1 MKQQKAGAKMGDI
14 LIKEDVINLDQL
26 KSAIQEQKHSGR
38 KLGETLLNL
47 GYIDENQLVA
57 YLSKQ
62 YAVPAIN
69 LEQFDVSEEALDLV
83 PRDSAL
89 KHKLVP
95 IDRSGSTLVVAMAD
109 PSNIFAIDDL
119 KFATGQNI
127 EVVVA
132 SERSI
137 KTAIEK
143 HYGSQEEWQKKV
155 EAEKSQEEVGK
166 LFGDLED
173 FVLDIA
179 TVEDLDLGDLKEAS
193 EEAPVIRLV
202 NHILLESIRRG
213 ASDIHIEPYETDY
226 RIRLRIDGVLYD
238 ILKPPPQL
246 KNPVSSRIKVMAN
259 LDIAERRLPQDGRI
273 KIKAGKGR
281 TMEYRVSC
289 LPTITG
295 EKVVMRLLDQD
306 SLKLDLTQLGFNEDE
321 LKLFRESIY
330 QPFGM
335 VLITGPTGSGKTT
348 TLYSGLMELNRED
361 VNISTAEDPVEYS
374 LSGVNQVQM
383 HEAIGLNFS
392 SALRSFLRQDPDII
406 LVGEI
411 RDYETAEISIKA
423 ALTGH
428 LVLSTLHTND
438 APSTITRLLNM
449 GVEPFLL
456 TASLN
461 AILAQRLVRK
471 VCPDCQEVVDVSPQV
486 LIDLGVSPK
495 AVSDYVIYRGSGE
508 NCKTCMGTGYK
519 GRIAI
524 YEVLRITEE
533 IKEFILSGAS
543 ALELKREAIRQGM
556 HTLRQSALLKLKQGI
571 TTIEEVV
578 RNTSQDD

>member
-1 MKQQKAGAKMGDI
+1 MKQQKASAKMGDI

-26 KSAIQEQKHSGR
+26 KSAIQEQKQSGR

-69 LEQFDVSEEALDLV
+69 LEQFEVSVDALDLV
-83 PRDSAL
+83 PRESAL

-143 HYGSQEEWQKKV
+143 HYGTQEEWQKKV

-166 LFGDLED
+166 LIGDLED
-173 FVLDIA
+173 FILDIA
-179 TVEDLDLGDLKEAS
+179 SEEELDLDDLEKAS

-202 NHILLESIRRG
+202 NHIMLESIRRE
-213 ASDIHIEPYETDY
+213 ASDIHIEPYENDY
-226 RIRLRIDGVLYD
+226 RVRLRIDGVLYD
-238 ILKPPPQL
+238 ILKPPQQL
-246 KNPVSSRIKVMAN
+246 KNAVSSRVKVMAN

-273 KIKAGKGR
+273 KIRANAGR

-295 EKVVMRLLDQD
+295 EKVVMRLLDKE
-306 SLKLDLTQLGFNEDE
+306 SLKLDLTQLGFNDDE

-330 QPFGM
+330 EPFGM

-348 TLYSGLMELNRED
+348 TLYSGLMELNSED

-374 LSGVNQVQM
+374 LPGVNQVQM
-383 HEAIGLNFS
+383 HESIGLNFS
-392 SALRSFLRQDPDII
+392 SSLRSFLRQDPDII

-438 APSTITRLLNM
+438 APSTVTRLLNM

-471 VCPDCQEVVDVSPQV
+471 VCQDCKETVDVSPQV

-495 AVSDYVIYRGSGE
+495 EVSEYEIFRGSGE

-524 YEVLRITEE
+524 YEVLRVTEE

-556 HTLRQSALLKLKQGI
+556 KTLRQSALIKLKQGI
-571 TTIEEVV
+571 TSIEEVV
-578 RNTSQDD
+578 RNTAQDD

>member
-1 MKQQKAGAKMGDI
+1 MKQQKTGAKMGDI

-69 LEQFDVSEEALDLV
+69 LEQFEVAEDALKLV
-83 PRDSAL
+83 TRESAL

-155 EAEKSQEEVGK
+155 EAEKSQQEVGR
-166 LFGDLED
+166 LIGDLED
-173 FVLDIA
+173 FVLDIDSD
-179 TVEDLDLGDLKEAS
+179 EQLDLEQLQHES

-202 NHILLESIRRG
+202 NHILLESIRRE
-213 ASDIHIEPYETDY
+213 ASDIHIEPYESDY
-226 RIRLRIDGVLYD
+226 RVRLRIDGVLYD
-238 ILKPPPQL
+238 ILKPPLQL
-246 KNPVSSRIKVMAN
+246 KNAVSSRVKVMAN

-273 KIKAGKGR
+273 KIKAAAGR

-295 EKVVMRLLDQD
+295 EKVVMRLLDKG
-306 SLKLDLTQLGFNEDE
+306 SLKLDLTQLGFQENE
-321 LKLFRESIY
+321 LKLFREAIY
-330 QPFGM
+330 EPYGM

-374 LSGVNQVQM
+374 LPGINQVQV
-383 HEAIGLNFS
+383 HESIGLNFS
-392 SALRSFLRQDPDII
+392 AALRSFLRQDPDII

-438 APSTITRLLNM
+438 APSSVTRLLNM

-471 VCPDCQEVVDVSPQV
+471 VCEDCKEDVDVSPQV
-486 LIDLGVSPK
+486 LIDLGVPPK
-495 AVSDYVIYRGSGE
+495 EVADYVVYRGVGE
-508 NCKTCMGTGYK
+508 GCKKCMGTGYK
-519 GRIAI
+519 GRIAV
-524 YEVLRITEE
+524 YEVMKISEE

-543 ALELKREAIRQGM
+543 ALELKREAVRQGM
-556 HTLRQSALLKLKQGI
+556 KTLRQSALIKLREGI

-578 RNTSQDD
+578 RNTSKDD

>member
-173 FVLDIA
+173 FLLDIA

-226 RIRLRIDGVLYD
+226 RVRLRIDGVLYD

-259 LDIAERRLPQDGRI
+259 RTWSRRV
-273 KIKAGKGR
+273 R
-281 TMEYRVSC
+281 TASRFR
-289 LPTITG
+289 TG
-295 EKVVMRLLDQD
+295 E
-306 SLKLDLTQLGFNEDE
+306 
-321 LKLFRESIY
+321 
-330 QPFGM
+330 
-335 VLITGPTGSGKTT
+335 
-348 TLYSGLMELNRED
+348 
-361 VNISTAEDPVEYS
+361 
-374 LSGVNQVQM
+374 
-383 HEAIGLNFS
+383 
-392 SALRSFLRQDPDII
+392 
-406 LVGEI
+406 
-411 RDYETAEISIKA
+411 
-423 ALTGH
+423 
-428 LVLSTLHTND
+428 
-438 APSTITRLLNM
+438 
-449 GVEPFLL
+449 
-456 TASLN
+456 
-461 AILAQRLVRK
+461 
-471 VCPDCQEVVDVSPQV
+471 
-486 LIDLGVSPK
+486 
-495 AVSDYVIYRGSGE
+495 
-508 NCKTCMGTGYK
+508 
-519 GRIAI
+519 
-524 YEVLRITEE
+524 
-533 IKEFILSGAS
+533 
-543 ALELKREAIRQGM
+543 
-556 HTLRQSALLKLKQGI
+556 
-571 TTIEEVV
+571 
-578 RNTSQDD
+578 

>member
-226 RIRLRIDGVLYD
+226 RVRLRIDGVLYD